1 MTEVAE
7 AEPGRAWTARV
18 AAGGPAR
25 VWVRAGAVAEA
36 SGDGEGVP
44 VVLMADVD
52 AEGNATPVAE
62 PAVIAV
68 TIAEPADRIA
78 WQAGE
83 DVTALLTFSE
93 AVTVDA
99 TEGTSD
105 VGLAADGAQQRA
117 AYRGAGGTV
126 LRFAWTVPAGGSVA
140 HVALAADSQ
149 ALGWRRDPRRRG
161 SRRGPRA
168 PGERARRGAAQPPLD
183 GPAVG

>member
-1 MTEVAE
+1 M
-7 AEPGRAWTARV
+7 

-36 SGDGEGVP
+36 SGDGESAP

-62 PAVIAV
+62 PAVIAI
-68 TIAEPADRIA
+68 TIAEPADGIA

-105 VGLAADGAQQRA
+105 VGLAADGAPQRA

-149 ALGWRRDPRRRG
+149 ALGL
-161 SRRGPRA
+161 
-168 PGERARRGAAQPPLD
+168 PPLD